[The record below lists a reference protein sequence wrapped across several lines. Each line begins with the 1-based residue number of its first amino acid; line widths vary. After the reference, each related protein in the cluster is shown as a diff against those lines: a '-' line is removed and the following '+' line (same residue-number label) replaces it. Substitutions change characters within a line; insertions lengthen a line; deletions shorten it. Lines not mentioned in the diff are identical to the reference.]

1 MTAGRASALPAQSD
15 KERDVKI
22 KMTQQITGTRDGSPW
37 PAPGGEL
44 VVPDAEGAELC
55 AQGLAVPVA
64 ETPKPE
70 KRKTR
75 KTTAKTDS

>member
-1 MTAGRASALPAQSD
+1 M
-15 KERDVKI
+15 KI
-22 KMTQQITGTRDGSPW
+22 KMQQQITGTRNGDVW

-44 VVPDAEGAELC
+44 VVPDAEGAALC

-64 ETPKPE
+64 ETPQPE

-75 KTTAKTDS
+75 KSTAKTDS